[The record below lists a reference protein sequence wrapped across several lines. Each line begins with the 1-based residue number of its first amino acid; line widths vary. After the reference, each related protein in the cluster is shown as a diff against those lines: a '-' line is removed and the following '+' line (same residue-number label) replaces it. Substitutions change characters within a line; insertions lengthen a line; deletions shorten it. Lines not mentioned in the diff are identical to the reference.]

1 MTMPIKT
8 AASYRDL
15 GWAILPLCGIHHECA
30 TPGKVPVDLATGR
43 HLSGWQQR
51 DVPTLDEIDIWASS
65 PLAPRA
71 NLGCLTG
78 RVSGVLALD
87 VDGPGGEVLLQRY
100 AQGDLPPTWEYKT
113 GGGRRLIYNY
123 EEGLRSLKLSG
134 DGEHEGLEVLSDGR
148 QMVIPPSH
156 HKTGP
161 DYAWEPGRDPWRF
174 GELTP
179 CPRWVRELAKP
190 QGKRSTE
197 EWTELLNTPTSKG
210 GRHPTLVQLAAHM
223 AAHHEDPAFILAM
236 LGAWNEARCKPPKS
250 NTELAQIVTWAT
262 KGQTPLTTTT
272 PLPATETPRDAAK
285 RLGCSIEAARQILA
299 QGTVSA

>member
-1 MTMPIKT
+1 MTGPIVT
-8 AASYRDL
+8 AMSYRDL
-15 GWAILPLCGIHHECA
+15 SWAILPLCGIHHGCA

-51 DVPTLDEIDIWASS
+51 GVPTLEEIETWLSS
-65 PLAPRA
+65 SLAPRA

-78 RVSGVLALD
+78 RVSGVVALD
-87 VDGPGGEVLLQRY
+87 IDGPGGEVLLQRY
-100 AQGDLPPTWEYKT
+100 AQGDLPPTWEYRT
-113 GGGRRLIYNY
+113 GGGRRLIYRY

-174 GELTP
+174 GDVSP
-179 CPRWVRELAKP
+179 CPQWVRELAKP

-197 EWTELLNTPTSKG
+197 AWVHLLNTPTSKG
-210 GRHPTLVQLAAHM
+210 GRHPTLVSLAAYL
-223 AAHHEDPAFILAM
+223 AGHHLDQTVIFAL
-236 LGAWNEARCKPPKS
+236 LQAWNEARCQPPKS
-250 NTELAQIVTWAT
+250 QAELAQIVTWAT
-262 KGQTPLTTTT
+262 KASARPTPSAAL
-272 PLPATETPRDAAK
+272 ESPREVAK
-285 RLGCSIEAARQILA
+285 RLGCSLEAARQIVA